1 MKYIVT
7 ERGSEYNDEY
17 YSLNENGYTI
27 VSKLYDSRKEAEEIG
42 MKEAILNL
50 FRNKNK
56 TLHSEYFDFKMFGEG
71 WSLEDLEEHFREKGY
86 EFDESDYEMF
96 LPPNLNEEE
105 ILEAF
110 NKFDVQLFEIIEIE
124 E

>member
-56 TLHSEYFDFKMFGEG
+56 VLHSEYFDFKMFGDG
-71 WSLEDLEEHFREKGY
+71 WDLETKLTL
-86 EFDESDYEMF
+86 D
-96 LPPNLNEEE
+96 
-105 ILEAF
+105 
-110 NKFDVQLFEIIEIE
+110 
-124 E
+124 